1 MLEKFFALP
10 LGPKVAAAVA
20 FAVVAHYGEE
30 LVAGAVKLYTT
41 GKIS

>member
-1 MLEKFFALP
+1 MLDRFFALP
-10 LGPKVAAAVA
+10 LAPKIAAAVA

-41 GKIS
+41 GKIG